1 MKIIRLLLNSTGTL
15 EEVDGGSSCQLRWE
29 VGKNSAVLLPR
40 HLAHLIFLMR
50 AACTHT
56 CWCTCWF
63 FFWSCYSFGQPY
75 FDPFSHTHQTYKNHT
90 PIDWRSP
97 TSHALCKEREP
108 DCYSDCVLRHTQ
120 RDYLHIGSNEII
132 QYIGSYGSITYLQH
146 GLLHKTGWWLLFSAS
161 NSVLIKF
168 PSTL

>member
-1 MKIIRLLLNSTGTL
+1 MGCGGADGEGKIGQSRMKIIRLLLNSTGTL

-63 FFWSCYSFGQPY
+63 FLWSCYSFGQLTLTP
-75 FDPFSHTHQTYKNHT
+75 SHTHTKHIKIIHQSTEGVPRLMHYVRKGNLIAIQTVY
-90 PIDWRSP
+90 
-97 TSHALCKEREP
+97 
-108 DCYSDCVLRHTQ
+108 
-120 RDYLHIGSNEII
+120 
-132 QYIGSYGSITYLQH
+132 
-146 GLLHKTGWWLLFSAS
+146 
-161 NSVLIKF
+161 
-168 PSTL
+168 